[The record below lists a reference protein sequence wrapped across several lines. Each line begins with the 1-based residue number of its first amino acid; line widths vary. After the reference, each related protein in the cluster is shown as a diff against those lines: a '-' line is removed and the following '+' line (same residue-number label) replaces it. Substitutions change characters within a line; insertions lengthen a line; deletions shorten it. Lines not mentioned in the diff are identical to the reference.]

1 MNLGKVRIKNGTCYY
16 FDDVVKLEN
25 FDLDVLID
33 EKSHEKILIFAT
45 SCKTLLI
52 QNLCELDSI
61 KQMDLQELMM
71 KIDI

>member
-1 MNLGKVRIKNGTCYY
+1 MNLGKVRIKNRTCYY

-52 QNLCELDSI
+52 QNL
-61 KQMDLQELMM
+61 
-71 KIDI
+71 